1 MTKKLTQSPAPQQQ
15 EQDGLSVATSI
26 KDHRTRKT
34 YTPLSSTCYQFDF
47 KTAFLNTPIPD
58 GTKYYVEPP
67 PGLGKPSGYVCKLN
81 KALYGLRQSPLYWFL
96 AIKPVME
103 SLGFNALSSDL
114 CLFRH
119 KQTGALVVLY
129 VDDLLIA
136 AINAGII
143 NGIRDRL
150 RAIYDL
156 KELGEVRRF
165 LGFDVVRDR
174 AARKIFISQASY
186 IKALLK
192 KVDMWDCKP
201 ATTPWPSKFELP
213 TTWDPLVTEQKGYI
227 KKTRSIN

>member
-1 MTKKLTQSPAPQQQ
+1 M
-15 EQDGLSVATSI
+15 
-26 KDHRTRKT
+26 
-34 YTPLSSTCYQFDF
+34 
-47 KTAFLNTPIPD
+47 
-58 GTKYYVEPP
+58 
-67 PGLGKPSGYVCKLN
+67 
-81 KALYGLRQSPLYWFL
+81 
-96 AIKPVME
+96 
-103 SLGFNALSSDL
+103 
-114 CLFRH
+114 
-119 KQTGALVVLY
+119 VVLY

-227 KKTRSIN
+227 KKTGSIN